1 MIRFSV
7 YADGNFLFVGN
18 KVECARQARAVAS
31 LYKRVEIVYD
41 HRLTVRSYINGKVEA

>member
-1 MIRFSV
+1 MIRYSV

-31 LYKRVEIVYD
+31 LYKRVEIVCD